1 VASKTNKKKKS
12 APRGSGRPDAHKL
25 VAHGAKTAVAEKPIG
40 IGDWIRTARPATL
53 GLAIAPVVSGWGIA
67 MFNLTILAD
76 PRAILLIQGPA
87 ALALLVAIFLQI
99 GVNFA
104 NDYSDGI
111 RGTDTHRV
119 GPRRLTASGRVDPK
133 RVRNLAFGFFGLA
146 AAAGLGLTVWK
157 QIWWLPLV
165 GLVAIAAAWFYTGG
179 KRPYGYAGLGEL
191 AVFTFFGLVSVL
203 GTTYVLVQSIWLEP
217 ILLGVAH
224 GLFACAVLL
233 VNNMRDRDTDIVAGK
248 RTLATRVPMWLNR
261 ALFGIYMLAPFVIL
275 GWFALT
281 VFNAWWTYFALCLAI
296 PAVLITSTAKT
307 APEYVLA
314 LKLSVW
320 TSLGFA
326 GTLAWALAF

>member
-1 VASKTNKKKKS
+1 MATKNSKKKS
-12 APRGSGRPDAHKL
+12 GSKGSGRPGAHKL
-25 VAHGAKTAVAEKPIG
+25 VAHGARTAVADTPIR
-40 IGDWIRTARPATL
+40 IGDWIRAARPATL
-53 GLAIAPVVSGWGIA
+53 GLAIAPVISGWGIS
-67 MFNLTILAD
+67 MMNLTILD
-76 PRAILLIQGPA
+76 EPRAIWIMQGPA
-87 ALALLVAIFLQI
+87 LLALLVAIFLQV

-111 RGTDTHRV
+111 RGTDAHRV
-119 GPRRLTASGRVDPK
+119 GPRRLTASGRVNPAL
-133 RVRNLAFGFFGLA
+133 VRNIAFVFFGLA
-146 AAAGLGLTVWK
+146 AAAGLGLTIWK

-165 GLVAIAAAWFYTGG
+165 GIACVAAAWFYTGG
-179 KRPYGYAGLGEL
+179 KRPYGYMGLGEVS
-191 AVFTFFGLVSVL
+191 VFVFFGLVEVL

-233 VNNMRDRDTDIVAGK
+233 VNNIRDRETDIVAGK

-261 ALFGIYMLAPFVIL
+261 VLFGVYMLVPFVIL
-275 GWFALT
+275 TWFALT
-281 VFNAWWTYFALCLAI
+281 VFNTWWAYFALFLAI

-320 TSLGFA
+320 TSLVFA
-326 GTLAWALAF
+326 SILAWTLAF

>member
-1 VASKTNKKKKS
+1 MASKTPSKKKTSSK
-12 APRGSGRPDAHKL
+12 AGGRPGARKL
-25 VAHGAKTAVAEKPIG
+25 VAHSATTAVIDKPIG
-40 IGDWIRTARPATL
+40 IGDWIGAARPATL
-53 GLAIAPVVSGWGIA
+53 ALAVAPVISGWGIA
-67 MFNLTILAD
+67 MFNLVILD
-76 PRAILLIQGPA
+76 EPRAILVMQGPA
-87 ALALLVAIFLQI
+87 VLALLVAIFLQV

-111 RGTDTHRV
+111 RGTDANRV

-133 RVRNLAFGFFGLA
+133 RVRNLAFLFFGLA

-165 GLVAIAAAWFYTGG
+165 GVVAIAAAWFYTGG
-179 KRPYGYAGLGEL
+179 KRPYGYAGLGEVS
-191 AVFTFFGLVSVL
+191 VFIFFGPVAVL
-203 GTTYVLVQSIWLEP
+203 GTTFILVQSVWLEP

-233 VNNMRDRDTDIVAGK
+233 VNNMRDRETDIAANK

-261 ALFGIYMLAPFVIL
+261 ILFGIYLLVPFVIL

-281 VFNAWWTYFALCLAI
+281 VFNAWWAYFALCLAI
-296 PAVLITSTAKT
+296 PATIIASTAKS

-320 TSLGFA
+320 TSLFYGVIV
-326 GTLAWALAF
+326 AWSLAF